1 MFKNVHT
8 FIKLRRFRNNP
19 INSSEVTCFSNR
31 RGSTSRGPTLGIHE
45 G

>member
-8 FIKLRRFRNNP
+8 FTKLRHFRNNP
-19 INSSEVTCFSNR
+19 INSSEVTCFSDR
-31 RGSTSRGPTLGIHE
+31 RGSMSREPTLGIHE